1 VKEIISPS
9 RENTPP
15 LYSVT
20 AEGFHD
26 NENNNVS
33 NENKRIPTQLNSDN
47 VVNHNDINIVVAKPS
62 DNKNDIE
69 NKVLEKNNLMI
80 PIKSDTNTDDINKIK
95 ESQKIVSLNND
106 EKLTINDNKPA
117 VISIRRSMTP
127 DNLQASL
134 SLEVD
139 YIPQAKWSVSQ
150 EFNVGDLKQSTSRVR
165 RRLVPSTPHTGD
177 NIEQREGRFGTS
189 PTMRGSWDKFGE
201 QITLGQDVK
210 PELYPDDIN
219 RKDSQTKVVSIMN
232 LEDHP
237 SNQDSLVFFLRAPV
251 LGQER
256 EVEVE
261 FEFDLN
267 HDDARA
273 ILEEMKDCDELADTP
288 VDIEQIMKAFNPLVE
303 TAKLLLNEKVPGKSL
318 ADAVI
323 IAILRNAK
331 DTSNPS
337 LKTLRERKQHL
348 LAILKRDNS
357 KNNLG
362 SNTVAGNG
370 TPQRN
375 SSREF
380 ANDSNVNSPKVLS
393 SSNLSEYND
402 DYVDDDS
409 LNFEI
414 DESDPLYQEIVN
426 EHNIAL
432 SKVDK
437 EYTQRMINVGGAREK
452 MEESHKKE
460 LEALAD
466 RQEDLKKQLHAMQEK
481 FKERMLDFEEKKQA
495 IIEQAR
501 KQAMKSTV
509 I

>member
-1 VKEIISPS
+1 
-9 RENTPP
+9 
-15 LYSVT
+15 
-20 AEGFHD
+20 
-26 NENNNVS
+26 
-33 NENKRIPTQLNSDN
+33 
-47 VVNHNDINIVVAKPS
+47 
-62 DNKNDIE
+62 
-69 NKVLEKNNLMI
+69 M
-80 PIKSDTNTDDINKIK
+80 
-95 ESQKIVSLNND
+95 
-106 EKLTINDNKPA
+106 
-117 VISIRRSMTP
+117 
-127 DNLQASL
+127 
-134 SLEVD
+134 
-139 YIPQAKWSVSQ
+139 
-150 EFNVGDLKQSTSRVR
+150 
-165 RRLVPSTPHTGD
+165 
-177 NIEQREGRFGTS
+177 
-189 PTMRGSWDKFGE
+189 
-201 QITLGQDVK
+201 
-210 PELYPDDIN
+210 
-219 RKDSQTKVVSIMN
+219 
-232 LEDHP
+232 
-237 SNQDSLVFFLRAPV
+237 

-303 TAKLLLNEKVPGKSL
+303 TARLLLKDKVSGKSL

-323 IAILRNAK
+323 IAILGNAK

-348 LAILKRDNS
+348 LATLNRDNS
-357 KNNLG
+357 NN
-362 SNTVAGNG
+362 NVVITG

-375 SSREF
+375 CSREF

-432 SKVDK
+432 SKIDK

-481 FKERMLDFEEKKQA
+481 FKERMLDFEAKKQA

-501 KQAMKSTV
+501 QQAMKTNPL